1 MLVTGA
7 NGFAGRHL
15 CEALEAHNRPYR
27 MLIRNGAGGQ
37 LGAAPV
43 YRMIDFFDQE
53 ALLPALSGCHA
64 VIHLAAR
71 VHMMEDYASDPLANF
86 RRVNV
91 EGTRSLA
98 RSAVEVGVK
107 RVVFVSSVKVNGA
120 STSGAPFQ
128 PSDSPEP
135 QDLYGLSK
143 WEAEQCLWEI
153 ADESGLEVVILR
165 PPLMYGAG
173 VKANFL
179 RLMRLVHRGVPLP
192 LGSIRNRRSLL
203 FVRNLADAAVIA
215 SEHPL
220 AAGETFLVSD
230 GRPVST
236 AELVRALA
244 AALDRRAN
252 LFPIPPPLLRI
263 AGALIGRQ
271 SAVERLLDSLEV
283 DNRRISELLGW
294 SPPYTMHDGLEET
307 AEWLMSEERAEDEK
321 VQ

>member
-1 MLVTGA
+1 
-7 NGFAGRHL
+7 
-15 CEALEAHNRPYR
+15 
-27 MLIRNGAGGQ
+27 
-37 LGAAPV
+37 
-43 YRMIDFFDQE
+43 
-53 ALLPALSGCHA
+53 
-64 VIHLAAR
+64 
-71 VHMMEDYASDPLANF
+71 MMEDYASDPLANF